1 MVIDRVKNA
10 AVYHGLGARFRK
22 ALEWMVQAD
31 PSGMAPGE
39 KYAIDGENIFATLFE
54 VETLPREESQLEGHK
69 RYADIQYLLEGREC
83 VGWAQ
88 RGTVPATVPYDPQK
102 DIGFWN
108 GDWDTLKLEAG
119 MFYIVWPDDLHAPR
133 VAWGA
138 PAPVKRMVVK
148 VRLDP

>member
-10 AVYHGLGARFRK
+10 AVYYGLGERFQK

-31 PSGMAPGE
+31 PSSMVPGE
-39 KYAIDGENIFATLFE
+39 KCTIDGENIFATLFE
-54 VETLPREESQLEGHK
+54 VDTLPREGS
-69 RYADIQYLLEGREC
+69 EC
-83 VGWAQ
+83 VGYAQ
-88 RGTVPATVPYDPQK
+88 NGTVPVTVPYDPQK

-133 VAWGA
+133 VACGA

-148 VRLDP
+148 VKLDP

>member
-54 VETLPREESQLEGHK
+54 VETLPREEAQLEGHK
-69 RYADIQYLLEGREC
+69 RYADIQYLLEGCEC

-88 RGTVPATVPYDPQK
+88 RGTVPATVPSDPHT

>member
-1 MVIDRVKNA
+1 MVR
-10 AVYHGLGARFRK
+10 
-22 ALEWMVQAD
+22 
-31 PSGMAPGE
+31 
-39 KYAIDGENIFATLFE
+39 
-54 VETLPREESQLEGHK
+54 
-69 RYADIQYLLEGREC
+69 ADIQYLLEGREC

-133 VAWGA
+133 VAWERRLQSSA
-138 PAPVKRMVVK
+138 WWSK